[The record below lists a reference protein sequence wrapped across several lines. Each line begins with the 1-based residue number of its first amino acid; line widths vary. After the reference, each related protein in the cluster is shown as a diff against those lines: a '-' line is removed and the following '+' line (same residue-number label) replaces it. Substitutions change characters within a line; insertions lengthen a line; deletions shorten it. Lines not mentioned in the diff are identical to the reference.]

1 MAVASSSRG
10 PVTIEPLPVDDAA
23 SVPAAA
29 SDATVPVPV
38 SMAPAASEPRA
49 QRKRP
54 PRVRKPSPNHDQLFA
69 DTTDTEAERAALRR
83 AFGDTLSDEFVA
95 FVLGT
100 LIAVLRPGPFDKL
113 KEATLNAAIAVISSL
128 NPQTELQ
135 ALLAVQIVAAGFT
148 GLKFLR
154 QSQVH
159 MDEIY
164 IGVYGGYANKLF
176 RPLTGINEETSRR
189 LKFGTST
196 SIQEPRG
203 WSESSTPP
211 KRERGMA
218 KNDTQPHASG
228 GHCTPTGKFSQI
240 PPVRGQDP
248 RWPSLQAG
256 GCERSRSVPNAR
268 RG

>member
-176 RPLTGINEETSRR
+176 RLQLDTIQALDRHQRGNKQTVEVRHVHIHPGAQGVVGIVNAPE
-189 LKFGTST
+189 
-196 SIQEPRG
+196 
-203 WSESSTPP
+203 
-211 KRERGMA
+211 KREGDGE
-218 KNDTQPHASG
+218 K
-228 GHCTPTGKFSQI
+228 
-240 PPVRGQDP
+240 
-248 RWPSLQAG
+248 
-256 GCERSRSVPNAR
+256 
-268 RG
+268 